1 MRIPNNYSSTRSLT
15 RPLVRSEIDRGAQ
28 HDRVCRVH
36 RRTHRSPSASRSTG
50 SRSLCHAL
58 SGCVGLGLAGGT
70 LCAPPSQIKP
80 HPHRDGLMA
89 MSGTSKL
96 SNQGAQIS
104 SAAACSLSSLQR
116 SVSKRAVPLHRIHER
131 QIKLPLC
138 LRRQVAEKS
147 LQRARHHLLAC
158 WWQISS
164 RLVERRLRSEH
175 LC

>member
-1 MRIPNNYSSTRSLT
+1 MLIPNNYSSTRSS
-15 RPLVRSEIDRGAQ
+15 LVRSEIDRGAQ

-36 RRTHRSPSASRSTG
+36 RRTYRSPSASRSTG

-89 MSGTSKL
+89 MSGTSKVP
-96 SNQGAQIS
+96 NQGEQIS